1 MKFKVSI
8 NCISLAENLDHL
20 TFRSFLIFSFLLSNA
35 LFPSATKIFELQPLL
50 LRVALGRPA
59 PFHLLRTA
67 SSMIEL
73 SHMCRSI
80 KPFGMDYFFCTR
92 FLFWFF
98 NFFFWF
104 FLLQSPTSSPYASH
118 HPLAQCINV
127 HLSSPTSLISTSN
140 VSLFALCPMS
150 VSIHCYPMP
159 TKFQPKI
166 TIREPLACSSNLA
179 THLPVFIDFHLVR
192 MQTHECPFIIF

>member
-59 PFHLLRTA
+59 AFHLRRPA

-98 NFFFWF
+98 NFFFGSF
-104 FLLQSPTSSPYASH
+104 YCNHQHPHRTPPTILLLNASMCIYHLQLPLSPLPTSPYL
-118 HPLAQCINV
+118 PCVQCLC
-127 HLSSPTSLISTSN
+127 LSIVTQCQPNSN
-140 VSLFALCPMS
+140 Q
-150 VSIHCYPMP
+150 
-159 TKFQPKI
+159 K
-166 TIREPLACSSNLA
+166 
-179 THLPVFIDFHLVR
+179 
-192 MQTHECPFIIF
+192 

>member
-59 PFHLLRTA
+59 AFHLRRPA

-98 NFFFWF
+98 NFFFGSF
-104 FLLQSPTSSPYASH
+104 YCNHQHPHRTPPTILLPNVS
-118 HPLAQCINV
+118 NV